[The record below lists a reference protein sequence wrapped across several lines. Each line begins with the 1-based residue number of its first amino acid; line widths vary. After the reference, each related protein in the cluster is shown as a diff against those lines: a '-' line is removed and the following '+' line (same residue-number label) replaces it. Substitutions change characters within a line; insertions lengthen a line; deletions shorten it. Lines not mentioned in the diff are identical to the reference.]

1 MFQIKEFRFVCAL
14 EGDGKGGHNRKKK
27 HKFMFKSMKVI
38 IKKLKFVPIE
48 EGFKKKL

>member
-27 HKFMFKSMKVI
+27 IMFKSMKVI
-38 IKKLKFVPIE
+38 IKKLKFVPLE